1 MKRNKN
7 NELIKNTLFSVKDLL
22 DGKDD
27 YLMIPDYQRGF
38 AWDEE
43 FITLL
48 DDIKNYKTKMLYL
61 STNSTDFT

>member
-43 FITLL
+43 FI
-48 DDIKNYKTKMLYL
+48 Y
-61 STNSTDFT
+61 